1 MTSAYFLILLFHLL
15 IILLFASIN
24 PSLLL
29 QIIGFFDIQVFFIL
43 VQFEFHLFDFI
54 ILTAQSFFLLI
65 FILNITLFIIC
76 LLSHDL
82 ILILLLASLI
92 YRLNLLIHQF
102 LNLLNYCSFFELL
115 FLNFKEDGVYL
126 LITKAIFILFL
137 ATIQMIIAW
146 FLYFNLSNHHNHL
159 VFLAKYPKNFLI

>member
-1 MTSAYFLILLFHLL
+1 MTSAYFLVLLFHLL
-15 IILLFASIN
+15 IILLFVSIN

-43 VQFEFHLFDFI
+43 VQTEFHLFDFI

-65 FILNITLFIIC
+65 FILTITLFIIC

-82 ILILLLASLI
+82 ILILLLISLI
-92 YRLNLLIHQF
+92 YRLNLIIHQF
-102 LNLLNYCSFFELL
+102 LNLLNYCLFFELL

-126 LITKAIFILFL
+126 LIIKAIFILFL
-137 ATIQMIIAW
+137 ATIQMIIA
-146 FLYFNLSNHHNHL
+146 
-159 VFLAKYPKNFLI
+159 